1 MQFDPLF
8 VMFGMFLKSQ
18 KTTLLLNILKMKLSS
33 MQMKIKHW
41 TFDSRNTVHNNLC
54 DQPVKYSSSYIDCVM
69 DFNAHIY
76 LLW

>member
-1 MQFDPLF
+1 MQFDPLI
-8 VMFGMFLKSQ
+8 VMFGTFLISQ
-18 KTTLLLNILKMKLSS
+18 KLLLLNILHKNEAK
-33 MQMKIKHW
+33 QFANKIKHW

>member
-1 MQFDPLF
+1 MQLDPLI
-8 VMFGMFLKSQ
+8 VMFGMFLLYQ
-18 KTTLLLNILKMKLSS
+18 KPLLLNILKMKPSR
-33 MQMKIKHW
+33 MQIKITYW

-54 DQPVKYSSSYIDCVM
+54 GQPVKYSSSYIDCVM